1 VTSEVRGELEEGCP
15 CAEDG
20 CGVGN
25 KTMTDMEDNPPGP
38 EKTYLTRER
47 YSPSGGEMKRAFY
60 K

>member
-1 VTSEVRGELEEGCP
+1 VRGELEEGCA

-20 CGVGN
+20 CGVRN
-25 KTMTDMEDNPPGP
+25 KTMTDMEDNPSGP

-47 YSPSGGEMKRAFY
+47 YSPSGGEMKRVFY